1 MKKKSLFILLLVLVA
16 FAHISNKIYKY
27 YSPATERLIYMT
39 SHNHDDTLR
48 IAYIGDSW
56 ALGHAD
62 HHCEISHLIENILN
76 RPVTVASYGIGGLTS
91 KEFYNALFEITD
103 LKLFL
108 EKGYDY
114 CYISVGI
121 NDTHKKMS
129 TLYYKKSINCIIQFM
144 ITNNIYPIIQEIPDY
159 NIIKIFDESETIKTI
174 KIRLSMI
181 ANNIQLD
188 CKQQF
193 RNALDELIID
203 NGYQN
208 KVCIIRYKSW
218 NSNYETDLKELYN
231 CDQLHL
237 SKRGYSVLDS
247 VIADAIL
254 NIELSKNPQTFG
266 KENCLEISH

>member
-1 MKKKSLFILLLVLVA
+1 
-16 FAHISNKIYKY
+16 
-27 YSPATERLIYMT
+27 
-39 SHNHDDTLR
+39 
-48 IAYIGDSW
+48 
-56 ALGHAD
+56 
-62 HHCEISHLIENILN
+62 
-76 RPVTVASYGIGGLTS
+76 
-91 KEFYNALFEITD
+91 
-103 LKLFL
+103 
-108 EKGYDY
+108 
-114 CYISVGI
+114 
-121 NDTHKKMS
+121 
-129 TLYYKKSINCIIQFM
+129 
-144 ITNNIYPIIQEIPDY
+144 
-159 NIIKIFDESETIKTI
+159 
-174 KIRLSMI
+174 MI

-218 NSNYETDLKELYN
+218 NNNYETDLKELYN